1 MPFDDHPLSGARTMD
16 LPLSE
21 RQCRILAR
29 STVNAVPMQPAAT
42 GGSEPADSLAALL
55 HALSEPLT
63 AIRSYSAA
71 AQAHLAQQ
79 PAGPER
85 AKLDLALQE
94 IAYQSTRVVDVIR
107 LLRELGVTMREG
119 G

>member
-1 MPFDDHPLSGARTMD
+1 MD

-29 STVNAVPMQPAAT
+29 STVNAVPMQPAQPAPA
-42 GGSEPADSLAALL
+42 GGSEPADSLGALL
-55 HALSEPLT
+55 HALSEPMT

-79 PAGPER
+79 AAGPER
-85 AKLDLALQE
+85 AKLELALQG
-94 IAYQSTRVVDVIR
+94 IAGQSARVVEVLR
-107 LLRELGVTMREG
+107 LLRDLGGTMRAG